1 MFFLFRVCCREL
13 TGPRHDRRGSTGQG
27 RSFNL
32 VDGSP
37 SCRPQQDKRKRMK
50 KVVVVHV
57 YPLLWVYLVWQLLSV
72 ATGCSAALS
81 VVISGSMEPQ
91 IKRGDLLFAVGP
103 DRGDELRPGDIVLYR
118 LPHRPEIPIVH
129 RIIDIVPLRPKRQ
142 MLLGLRSLKCSTS
155 PRAMPTR
162 WTIEAWWHPLTRRAW
177 CPRRPSWVPHP
188 CHIAF
193 FLLSCV
199 FRAEAD
205 RPRERAG
212 KVRGQ
217 VPWLGYLTILMQEIK
232 YVVFAVIG
240 LMVLRS
246 ILAADPQDQQQGE
259 QRMPAT
265 KREWAWFLLMPWS

>member
-1 MFFLFRVCCREL
+1 M
-13 TGPRHDRRGSTGQG
+13 
-27 RSFNL
+27 
-32 VDGSP
+32 
-37 SCRPQQDKRKRMK
+37 
-50 KVVVVHV
+50 
-57 YPLLWVYLVWQLLSV
+57 WQLLSV

-129 RIIDIVPLRPKRQ
+129 RIIDVVPPSPQSTAAAPQPSLLEVQYLTKGDANKVDDRGLVAPSYPSGLVPK
-142 MLLGLRSLKCSTS
+142 
-155 PRAMPTR
+155 
-162 WTIEAWWHPLTRRAW
+162 EAIL
-177 CPRRPSWVPHP
+177 
-188 CHIAF
+188 
-193 FLLSCV
+193 
-199 FRAEAD
+199 
-205 RPRERAG
+205 G

-246 ILAADPQDQQQGE
+246 ILAADPRDQQQGE
-259 QRMPAT
+259 QRMPSS

>member
-1 MFFLFRVCCREL
+1 
-13 TGPRHDRRGSTGQG
+13 
-27 RSFNL
+27 
-32 VDGSP
+32 
-37 SCRPQQDKRKRMK
+37 MK
-50 KVVVVHV
+50 KVVVHV

-129 RIIDIVPLRPKRQ
+129 RIIDVVPPSPQSTAAAPQPSLLEVQYLTKGDANKVDDRGLVAPSYPSGLVPK
-142 MLLGLRSLKCSTS
+142 
-155 PRAMPTR
+155 
-162 WTIEAWWHPLTRRAW
+162 EAIL
-177 CPRRPSWVPHP
+177 
-188 CHIAF
+188 
-193 FLLSCV
+193 
-199 FRAEAD
+199 
-205 RPRERAG
+205 G

-246 ILAADPQDQQQGE
+246 ILAADPRDQQQGE
-259 QRMPAT
+259 QRMPSS

>member
-1 MFFLFRVCCREL
+1 M
-13 TGPRHDRRGSTGQG
+13 G
-27 RSFNL
+27 

-50 KVVVVHV
+50 KVVVHV

-129 RIIDIVPLRPKRQ
+129 RIIDIVPPSPQTADASRSSLLEVQYLTKGDANKVDDRGLVAPSYPSGLVPKAAI
-142 MLLGLRSLKCSTS
+142 L
-155 PRAMPTR
+155 
-162 WTIEAWWHPLTRRAW
+162 
-177 CPRRPSWVPHP
+177 
-188 CHIAF
+188 
-193 FLLSCV
+193 
-199 FRAEAD
+199 
-205 RPRERAG
+205 G

-259 QRMPAT
+259 QRMPST
-265 KREWAWFLLMPWS
+265 KREWAYFLL